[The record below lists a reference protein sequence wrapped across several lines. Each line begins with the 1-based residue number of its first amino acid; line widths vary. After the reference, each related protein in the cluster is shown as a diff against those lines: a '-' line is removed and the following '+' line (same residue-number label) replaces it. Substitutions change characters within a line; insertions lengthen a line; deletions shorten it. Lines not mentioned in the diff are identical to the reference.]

1 MKINLKKF
9 KKLKKLANSLQ
20 REREGIT
27 GLETAIILIAFVV
40 VASVFAYTVL
50 SAGIFSS
57 QKSQEAVYSGLSQAR
72 SSLEIKGS
80 IIAKSSNGSNV
91 TSIVVTLANALN
103 GHAIDLT
110 PPTDANNDG
119 IADSGSQNV
128 TVITYHSN
136 TIVTA
141 DLAYSSV
148 LKGLGDND
156 NLLETGEKFEMT
168 IDLTGCGDTIDEYD
182 VVYLEIKPSTGSVLK
197 IEKIIPANLDQV
209 MILH

>member
-1 MKINLKKF
+1 MIIKF
-9 KKLKKLANSLQ
+9 KKIRKLKKLAKALQ

-72 SSLEIKGS
+72 SSMEIKGS
-80 IIAKSSNGSNV
+80 IVAKSSNGSNV
-91 TSIVVTLANALN
+91 TSILLTLANALD

-110 PPTDANNDG
+110 PPTDDNSDG
-119 IADSGSQNV
+119 IADANSQNV
-128 TVITYHSN
+128 TVITYHSQ
-136 TIVTA
+136 TTVTN
-141 DLAYSSV
+141 DLAFSSV
-148 LKGLGDND
+148 LKGWGDND
-156 NLLETGEKFEMT
+156 NLLEPGEKFEMT

-182 VVYLEIKPSTGSVLK
+182 VVNLEIKPSTGSALK
-197 IEKIIPANLDQV
+197 IEKTMPAVIDSV